1 MSEKREERKRRARKN
16 AVREMPEED
25 PDFQIAPMIDVLLV
39 LLVFF
44 MSISSTEVLQSTKN
58 IELPIAA
65 DASDTSKNKG
75 QAIVNITWMLASDS
89 GAITMDERTYPSPS
103 DLISVLAQ
111 RKAANPAIRE
121 LVRADKETRWEF
133 ERAVMVSIAQAQIAN
148 VTFSVVDK
156 AAPKTASV
164 GAP

>member
-1 MSEKREERKRRARKN
+1 MSAQRDRDKRRTRKN
-16 AVREMPEED
+16 SVRAMPEED

-65 DASDTSKNKG
+65 DGNAASKNKG
-75 QAIVNITWMLASDS
+75 QVIINISWMAANDV
-89 GAITMDERTYPSPS
+89 GTITVDERNFASPA
-103 DLISVLAQ
+103 DLAPMLVERAS
-111 RKAANPAIRE
+111 ANPEIRV
-121 LVRADKETRWEF
+121 LIRADKQTRYDF
-133 ERAVMVSIAQAQIAN
+133 TRAVMVAVGQARIKN

-156 AAPKTASV
+156 EAPKTQVASN
-164 GAP
+164 

>member
-1 MSEKREERKRRARKN
+1 MSDQRAKDKRRSRKN

-65 DASDTSKNKG
+65 DGNAASKNKG
-75 QAIVNITWMLASDS
+75 QVIINIAWMAANDV
-89 GAITMDERTYPSPS
+89 GTITVDERNYASPA
-103 DLISVLAQ
+103 DLGPLLLERA
-111 RKAANPAIRE
+111 RANPAVRVLI
-121 LVRADKETRWEF
+121 RADKQTRYDF
-133 ERAVMVSIAQAQIAN
+133 TRAVMIAVGQAQIRN

-156 AAPKTASV
+156 EAPKAQV
-164 GAP
+164 AAN